1 MQSVSD
7 NISSV
12 EIIHDL
18 PKYFPDL
25 AKFESSEEMRAS
37 PLYQRIEPEIERVL
51 QTVVNENFADTP
63 LAKTDFVTAAAWNI
77 ERGNQLA
84 GILDA
89 LTHHRD
95 LRERDLYLI
104 TELDDGMARS
114 ANKNVPRELARNL
127 KLNYVFAPKYIALN
141 KGSGVEAFVAGE
153 NTKALHG
160 IGIFSKYPIKNAHS
174 IPIPSG
180 KDKMRGKEKRLGGT
194 RALIA
199 DIEHSCGEFR
209 AAVVHLDAHSSRA
222 HRVLQMQT
230 LLDHLETLP
239 ALPAIIG
246 GDWNT
251 TTHNSQTAQRAI
263 LGYWRRVMMGAR
275 NVAQNH
281 YPFPERFFEKALF
294 EMLEKRGYE
303 YQSLNETGAGTL
315 HYDVDSIEK
324 NVNLGDWIP
333 AWCFPF
339 IRLAMARV
347 GNRASLKI
355 DWFAGKNIKL
365 ADNAKPKVVGNLQTQ
380 DGTPLSD
387 HDAIVLNFGF

>member
-89 LTHHRD
+89 LRHHRD

-199 DIEHSCGEFR
+199 DIEYSCGEFR

-239 ALPAIIG
+239 ALPTIIG

-347 GNRASLKI
+347 GNRASLKL